1 MRAVTFNGLDLQTS
15 TYTTIG
21 IVGVDEQTQ
30 VKTDAPS
37 SATSN
42 GSYIR
47 DKKFGSKTIV
57 LTVVVTGTSLT
68 DAETKVD
75 ELKRDIFLGVKGNLD
90 IAFAGGTRRWVAT
103 VEAMTYTRLRGLSR
117 EYEIELMTES
127 FGFDPQATTVSY
139 VAETASTFNKTIT
152 VTGSYQVRPI
162 ITIEVN
168 SATDL
173 TRIAIL
179 NQTNNR
185 RIEISTVFNANDI
198 LTVDTRI
205 GSERISLDGV
215 GIVPDGVFPFME
227 VGANTLSFTVT
238 STSHSL
244 DIDVQYNKLY
254 L

>member
-30 VKTDAPS
+30 VRTDAPMS
-37 SATSN
+37 SISN

-47 DKKFGSKTIV
+47 DKKFGSKVIV
-57 LTVVVTGTSLT
+57 LTVIVTGTSLI

-75 ELKRDIFLGVKGNLD
+75 TLKRDIFLGVKGNLD
-90 IAFAGGTRRWVAT
+90 ITFAGETRRWVAT
-103 VEAMTYTRLRGLSR
+103 VESMTNTRFRGISR
-117 EYEIELMTES
+117 EFELELMTES

-139 VAETASTFNKTIT
+139 VAETASTFTKVID
-152 VTGSYQVRPI
+152 VLGSYQVRPI
-162 ITIEVN
+162 ITIDVN

-173 TRIAIL
+173 TRISIL

-185 RIEISTVFNANDI
+185 RIEINSVFTASNTLI
-198 LTVDTRI
+198 VDTRV
-205 GSERISLDGV
+205 GSERIALDGV

-238 STSHSL
+238 STAHNL